1 MAGYFI
7 LHTKWHTLDRL
18 GEYQAGAQA
27 ALAEYGA
34 KSLVYDT
41 RPEVVEGDSHLA
53 ATVIL
58 EFSDL
63 KTAKAWYNSPGYQA
77 VLPIRLESS
86 DGIGRFVTNDRAR

>member
-18 GEYQAGAQA
+18 REYQAGTQA
-27 ALAEYGA
+27 ALEEYGA
-34 KSLVYDT
+34 KPLVYDT
-41 RPEVVEGDSHLA
+41 RPEVVEGESHLA

-58 EFSDL
+58 EFPDL

-86 DGIGRFVTNDRAR
+86 EGIGRFVTNDLA